1 MEFDYFYNTWIR
13 EHSLTDIR
21 SLWGVM
27 VHLDKDGK
35 IKGIEW
41 LDRCSGGGAFNCPY
55 QSISLDVKD
64 LHDCHT
70 EWFVGR
76 DVKKF
81 DGQLMVRVIPY
92 KESFGER
99 NL

>member
-13 EHSLTDIR
+13 EHLLTDIR

-55 QSISLDVKD
+55 
-64 LHDCHT
+64 
-70 EWFVGR
+70 GR
-76 DVKKF
+76 
-81 DGQLMVRVIPY
+81 
-92 KESFGER
+92 
-99 NL
+99 